1 MKGSSGGGDRKRP
14 TSTGKPQGYVKQV
27 KVASFQKVNK
37 RSGGGAPAYP
47 RALALLLKNKPIHPK
62 YLECMPCQLDIYT
75 CRRYGPSCY
84 PIKEEEVSK
93 PPLRGVAW
101 GWNSDAR
108 SGNVLYDNIE
118 EPRQVQK
125 SHHRNF
131 ISCAAGLNHS
141 LLVDDKG
148 AVYSFGSGRRGQL
161 GYGNIFNDDKGKG
174 GITQAVPRAV
184 TPSGAIKYG
193 ADMKIA
199 QVGCGAQF
207 SVAREVSS
215 AEALDLFKN
224 LRAMEHSIQSVKHI
238 FYDSEK
244 VQKAWAEIRQERY
257 RANRIAEGRVCTWG
271 TGNHGQL
278 GLGNY
283 VKFAPAP
290 TIIPKL
296 NGIRITQIST
306 GLNHVL
312 AISAEGKLYS
322 WGSGKS
328 GKLGHKNF
336 DDLWVPRTVL
346 FFEPYYVE
354 YCCAGDNHSCVLI
367 TNRKGPPRDEQLRRV
382 SAFGRGAHGRLGN
395 GTNRNSCVPVL
406 VTKWLPSSDGVKFIK
421 IACGGAHTLVLGTKP
436 VKKCLANPWGVE
448 TYIAAWGYGK
458 NGQLGTGYTKD
469 SFVPVKVRMPNR
481 CELIREIDAG
491 RSWSLAT
498 SIGGVG
504 YSWGKGL
511 RGQLGQDRAKS
522 FSLVP
527 RKIRSFVS
535 FVKFGAGTT
544 HNLAI
549 GVSKKF
555 LNDKIS
561 VKACDYENPL
571 DPLIDTQ
578 LEPLKSDITLAFN
591 CCKRYI
597 SEKSS
602 KSKLRL
608 MCKTCNVK
616 VMCYVCSITCHKNH
630 EVYERLP
637 EEIEDVD
644 DDLTDFENDKRRQ
657 LAGRRAD
664 LEEILDQSM
673 KHQDRILGIR
683 RPATKQQQLR
693 RMLSKKSSKKTE
705 KKSKNKMKAKMKGK
719 KEKPKDAPVF
729 GTAPFT
735 AGKRSVKLPTLR
747 AVEIHNG
754 DDDDGY
760 LQTKESLSF
769 CRCGLLNQ
777 RCRLSAVIKENPDE
791 KDEEFIRKT
800 KEYVA
805 AEKIQTVARLHIGRG
820 RRKGIRR
827 EIADLNHSVSSEH
840 FKNKII
846 KTIMNGLTRS
856 HACYMEAREMVYMQI
871 EDEVKRQ
878 YDYKYFLQGALS
890 GMNALAWGF
899 KKLYGSMSAKVPRV
913 KNYFV
918 SDLLRPSLT
927 FSWASLRATQLKLK
941 HHRRL
946 STEMLCTITRDMPR
960 YDTNEGQFF
969 DADVALFTNKV
980 IRSIDLEK
988 FRANIAAKEAEAA
1001 AEKQKRA
1008 EMALAVLMAA
1018 RDAKNRL
1025 FETAAAVRKAPPPPR
1040 GPPPRSAIIAA
1051 AREAYAKREAEE
1063 EEIIKRYEDSQDSP
1077 FDVYGPE
1084 DRPPMKRRHSISDPS
1099 AMYSRIATM
1108 RPHIFMRSYSRR
1120 RNSLPDV
1127 LSVFHP
1133 EVQPQF
1139 STIPGIVQSLDMFWT
1154 RMIFFDEIFDVKYK
1168 RRWDILSPNK
1178 QKRKIV
1184 KALQCSWLNPRLP
1197 SEMMQLL
1204 LQGER
1209 RRTVG
1214 EPERLAR
1221 HLHVL
1226 FEARNNFSKLKKR
1239 AADKDKLLVRRRSFD
1254 LGEEKD
1260 NANGINGILGYEFEA
1275 PFKPPNYNELRKDLG
1290 SMEKKMID
1298 AGMIN
1303 TSKKEDNADPK
1314 IKVEKKKG
1322 SRNNNSNDLND
1333 DVPISAL
1340 SESMDWPDK
1349 SNIPKASI
1357 TKSIGLSKINNKTGL
1372 NNRVPKKLVDIN
1384 RPVIWQEH
1392 FSDEGHCY
1400 YYQPD
1405 TGDSSWDMPEGD
1417 NLQIL
1422 NQYQDDE
1429 GNWYWYNSVTG
1440 EASWV

>member
-1 MKGSSGGGDRKRP
+1 MNNTKGRP
-14 TSTGKPQGYVKQV
+14 NSKPKGYVKAI
-27 KVASFQKVNK
+27 KITSFLKTTK
-37 RSGGGAPAYP
+37 RTGGGASSYP
-47 RALALLLKNKPIHPK
+47 RAKALLLKDFPIHPK
-62 YLECMPCQLDIYT
+62 YIECMPCELDIYT
-75 CRRYGPSCY
+75 CRRYGPACY

-101 GWNSDAR
+101 GWNSDGR
-108 SGNVLYDNIE
+108 SGNVIYENID
-118 EPRQVQK
+118 EPRQTQK
-125 SHHRNF
+125 SHQRNF

-148 AVYSFGSGRRGQL
+148 IVYSFGSGRCGQL
-161 GYGNIFNDDKGKG
+161 GYGNIFNQEKGKG
-174 GITQAVPRAV
+174 GITQAVPREV
-184 TPSGAIKYG
+184 TPSGEIKYG
-193 ADMKIA
+193 TDMKIT

-215 AEALDLFKN
+215 TEALDLFKN
-224 LRAMEHSIQSVKHI
+224 LRSMEHSIQSVKNVY
-238 FYDSEK
+238 YDSEK
-244 VQKAWAEIRQERY
+244 VQKAWAAIRQERY

-278 GLGNY
+278 GLGPH

-296 NGIRITQIST
+296 HGIRITQISA

-312 AISAEGKLYS
+312 AISTEGRMYS

-336 DDLWVPRTVL
+336 DDLWIPRTVL

-367 TNRKGPPRDEQLRRV
+367 TNRKGPPRDEQPRRV
-382 SAFGRGAHGRLGN
+382 STFGRGAHGRLGN

-406 VTKWLPSSDGVKFIK
+406 VTKWLPSSNGVKFIK
-421 IACGGAHTLVLGTKP
+421 VACGGAHTMVLGTKP

-458 NGQLGTGYTKD
+458 NGQLGTGYAKD

-481 CELIREIDAG
+481 CELISEIDAG

-511 RGQLGQDRAKS
+511 RSQLGQDVGKS

-535 FVKFGAGTT
+535 FVKFGAGTA

-555 LNDKIS
+555 LNDKVS
-561 VKACDYENPL
+561 LKACDYKNPL

-578 LEPLKSDITLAFN
+578 LEPLRSKVTLAFN

-597 SEKSS
+597 NDKSN

-608 MCKTCNVK
+608 LCKTCDVK
-616 VMCYVCSITCHKNH
+616 VMCYVCSITCHKGH
-630 EVYERLP
+630 QVYERLP
-637 EEIEDVD
+637 EEFDDID
-644 DDLTDFENDKRRQ
+644 DDLTEAENDKRRC
-657 LAGRRAD
+657 LAERRAD
-664 LEEILDQSM
+664 LEEIVDQSAR
-673 KHQDRILGIR
+673 HQDRLLGIR
-683 RPATKQQQLR
+683 RPPTKQQQLR
-693 RMLSKKSSKKTE
+693 KMLSKKSVKKPE
-705 KKSKNKMKAKMKGK
+705 KKSKNKMKAKMKDK
-719 KEKPKDAPVF
+719 KEKPKDAPKF
-729 GTAPFT
+729 GSVPFV
-735 AGKRSVKLPTLR
+735 AGKRRMKLPSLR
-747 AVEIHNG
+747 ALEIHNG
-754 DDDDGY
+754 DDDDDDEY
-760 LQTKESLSF
+760 MQTEESLSF
-769 CRCGLLNQ
+769 CRCCLLNQ
-777 RCRLSAVIKENPDE
+777 RCRLSAVIIESRDE
-791 KDEEFIRKT
+791 KDDEYISKT
-800 KEYVA
+800 KEYA
-805 AEKIQTVARLHIGRG
+805 AALMIQRVARLHIGRG
-820 RRKGIRR
+820 RRKEIRR
-827 EIADLNHSVSSEH
+827 EIADLNYNASSEH

-846 KTIMNGLTRS
+846 KVIMGGYSRS
-856 HACYMEAREMVYMQI
+856 YARHMEARELVCMQI
-871 EDEVKRQ
+871 EDDVKRQ
-878 YDYKYFLQGALS
+878 YDYKYFLQGALG

-899 KKLYGSMSAKVPRV
+899 KQLYGSMSVKVPRV
-913 KNYFV
+913 KNGTI
-918 SDLLRPSLT
+918 SDVILPSLT
-927 FSWASLRATQLKLK
+927 FSWASLRATQLQLN

-946 STEMLCTITRDMPR
+946 PIELLCTITKDVPR
-960 YDTNEGQFF
+960 YDATEGQFF
-969 DADVALFTNKV
+969 DTDIALFTNKV
-980 IRSIDLEK
+980 VRSIELEK
-988 FRANIAAKEAEAA
+988 FRAGIAAKEAEEA

-1008 EMALAVLMAA
+1008 EMALAILMAA
-1018 RDAKNRL
+1018 REAKTKL

-1051 AREAYAKREAEE
+1051 AREAYAKKEAEE
-1063 EEIIKRYEDSQDSP
+1063 EAAIKKYEDSQDLP
-1077 FDVYGPE
+1077 FDVYAVE
-1084 DRPPMKRRHSISDPS
+1084 DRPPVKRRHSISDPCDL
-1099 AMYSRIATM
+1099 YSRIVTM
-1108 RPHIFMRSYSRR
+1108 RPHIFLRSYSRR

-1133 EVQPQF
+1133 ETQPQF
-1139 STIPGIVQSLDMFWT
+1139 STVPGVVQSLDMFWT
-1154 RMIFFDEIFDVKYK
+1154 RLIFFDEIFDVRYK
-1168 RRWDILSPNK
+1168 RRWDILSPEK
-1178 QKRKIV
+1178 QKKKIV
-1184 KALQCSWLNPRLP
+1184 KSLQCSWLNPRLP

-1204 LQGER
+1204 LHGER

-1226 FEARNNFSKLKKR
+1226 FETRNNFSKLRKR
-1239 AADKDKLLVRRRSFD
+1239 AIDREKLPVRRRSFD
-1254 LGEEKD
+1254 NGEDQD
-1260 NANGINGILGYEFEA
+1260 NSNGINGILGYEFET
-1275 PFKPPNYNELRKDLG
+1275 PFKPPNSNELRKDLG
-1290 SMEKKMID
+1290 FMEKKMID

-1303 TSKKEDNADPK
+1303 TSKREESPADDS
-1314 IKVEKKKG
+1314 KVEKKKG
-1322 SRNNNSNDLND
+1322 SRNNDNDSASVEIAVND
-1333 DVPISAL
+1333 M
-1340 SESMDWPDK
+1340 SENMEWPDK
-1349 SNIPKASI
+1349 SNIPKATT

-1372 NNRVPKKLVDIN
+1372 NSRVPKKMIDIN

-1405 TGDSSWDMPEGD
+1405 SGESSWDMPQGE
-1417 NLQIL
+1417 NIQIL
-1422 NQYQDDE
+1422 NQYQDEE